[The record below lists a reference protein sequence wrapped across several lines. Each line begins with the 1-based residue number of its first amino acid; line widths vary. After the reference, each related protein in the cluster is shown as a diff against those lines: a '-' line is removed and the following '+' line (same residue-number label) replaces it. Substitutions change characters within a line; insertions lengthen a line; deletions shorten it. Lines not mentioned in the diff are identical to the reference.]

1 VADEDQDLGE
11 RDHEEP
17 VEYSDSERVIHTQGY
32 DLSVS
37 TLKDQW
43 DDKTLVLPDFQREYV
58 WDNPKA
64 SRLVESLLLNIPI
77 PPLFFSET
85 EEAKHE
91 VVDGYQRV
99 FSLVRYLDNQFA
111 LSGLRI
117 SDELKGLRFHQ
128 LPDRAQ
134 RHLRTRVIRAI
145 IISADSSA
153 TMKFEVFERLN
164 TGGVS
169 LNAQE
174 IRNAIS
180 SGKFNDMLRD
190 LESDRNFRV
199 CIGTEKP
206 RRRMVDRE
214 LVLRFF
220 ALEENLASYKPPL
233 VRLLNDYQRDHR
245 NPPDEWIVR
254 QRERFE
260 STMKLISNVMGIAA
274 FRVIESNGMV
284 ERSVNRA
291 LFDAETIVFANVN
304 VAEALDRAE
313 TIVSNINH
321 LFVDKD
327 FLDAIRRA
335 TGDRSRTMQRV
346 RQVIQ
351 AFESS
356 GVSVDPSLISAT
368 NS

>member
-1 VADEDQDLGE
+1 MADDDQDLGE
-11 RDHEEP
+11 RDHEES
-17 VEYSDSERVIHTQGY
+17 VDYSDSERVIHTQGY

-43 DDKTLVLPDFQREYV
+43 DDKILVLPDFQREYV

-99 FSLVRYLDNQFA
+99 YSLVRYLDNQFA

-117 SDELKGLRFHQ
+117 SDEFKGLRFHQ

-164 TGGVS
+164 TGGVT

-180 SGKFNDMLRD
+180 SGKFNDMLHD

-199 CIGTEKP
+199 CIGTPK
-206 RRRMVDRE
+206 
-214 LVLRFF
+214 
-220 ALEENLASYKPPL
+220 
-233 VRLLNDYQRDHR
+233 
-245 NPPDEWIVR
+245 R
-254 QRERFE
+254 Q
-260 STMKLISNVMGIAA
+260 A
-274 FRVIESNGMV
+274 
-284 ERSVNRA
+284 
-291 LFDAETIVFANVN
+291 
-304 VAEALDRAE
+304 
-313 TIVSNINH
+313 
-321 LFVDKD
+321 
-327 FLDAIRRA
+327 
-335 TGDRSRTMQRV
+335 RV
-346 RQVIQ
+346 RHPLANSI
-351 AFESS
+351 
-356 GVSVDPSLISAT
+356 SLGRDK
-368 NS
+368 